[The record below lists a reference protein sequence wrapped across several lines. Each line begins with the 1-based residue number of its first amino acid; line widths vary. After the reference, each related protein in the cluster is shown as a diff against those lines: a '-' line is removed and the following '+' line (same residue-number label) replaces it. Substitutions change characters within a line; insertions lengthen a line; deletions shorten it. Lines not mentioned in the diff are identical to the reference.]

1 MGGVTDAHFTE
12 EDAAK
17 RYGRS
22 RGWVLAK
29 CRGPEPE
36 WPHLRVGKSVRF
48 TAEHFAAIDRQ
59 LEVGNAA
66 PVGPTAAEQWGRR
79 GRTA

>member
-1 MGGVTDAHFTE
+1 MIERHLTDTE
-12 EDAAK
+12 VAE
-17 RYGRS
+17 RYGKS
-22 RGWVLAK
+22 RWFVQER
-29 CRGPEPE
+29 CRRGD

-48 TAEHFAAIDRQ
+48 TAEHVAAIDRQ

-66 PVGPTAAEQWGRR
+66 PADPTPAEKWGRR